1 MTKGRVFFL
10 AALILLAYFAPQW
23 MPQPARPQPAE
34 ESNAVLQGLRE
45 IQSRR
50 ASDAKKAQ
58 ALDRVLREADRRKDT
73 LSSEQLAMIEELR
86 SGRADEQRRKVSRRL
101 VNSLEIAES
110 RTLSFADWAAGTWFR
125 AHETY
130 RLHRAQ
136 AQRSLWLIAF
146 LLVTVSF
153 GGVVLTLTH
162 VARVSANLGFRI
174 SRGWLVVLSFVAI
187 ALAIIT
193 RTNPWSDFP
202 GELLLAPL
210 LALVGCGFALRIV
223 DFNYPVWNSLVRGC
237 GAPLVSMALSV
248 VYLRLI

>member
-23 MPQPARPQPAE
+23 MPQPARPQRAE
-34 ESNAVLQGLRE
+34 EPDAVLQGLRDMH
-45 IQSRR
+45 SRR
-50 ASDAKKAQ
+50 ASEAKKAE
-58 ALDRVLREADRRKDT
+58 ALDRVLREAERRKDS
-73 LSSEQLAMIEELR
+73 LSSQQLAMIDELR
-86 SGRADEQRRKVSRRL
+86 SARADEQRTKVSRRL
-101 VNSLEIAES
+101 AHSLEIAES
-110 RTLSFADWAAGTWFR
+110 RTLSFADWAAETWFR

-130 RLHRAQ
+130 RLHRGQ
-136 AQRSLWLIAF
+136 AQYSLWLIAA
-146 LLVTVSF
+146 LLVAVSF
-153 GGVVLTLTH
+153 GGVVLSLTH

-187 ALAIIT
+187 ALAMIT

-202 GELLLAPL
+202 SELLLAPL

-237 GAPLVSMALSV
+237 GAPLVSMAFSV